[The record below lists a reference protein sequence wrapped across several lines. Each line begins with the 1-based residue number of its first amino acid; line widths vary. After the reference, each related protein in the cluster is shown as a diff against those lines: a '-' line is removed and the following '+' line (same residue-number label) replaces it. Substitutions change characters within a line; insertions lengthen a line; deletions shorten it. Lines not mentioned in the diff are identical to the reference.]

1 MTTITP
7 ATPLW
12 VAARS
17 SLLQRGREMFGC
29 WEKVL
34 QKFELDD
41 IHDLRVAS
49 RRLRE
54 ALLLYAPC
62 FPEKPASRLVSRIK
76 KITGMLGTIRN
87 TDEALLF
94 LATFPP
100 TLPDP
105 ATRAVSTL
113 ADLLQ
118 SERTAEK
125 KYLLSTMKRIDPA
138 SLRSRFEKVCNRPAI
153 FAISAHDPFMK
164 VADFLRD
171 TLHEREASLLRFA
184 AEAAHEENIIAQHR
198 LRIAVKHFRYRLEL
212 AAFFAPDR
220 LNDLISVAKGYQ
232 ELLGTMHDLDVFA
245 TIISERLASPDAST
259 PLLAHI
265 AARRQ
270 QLFETFA
277 NKIDRYP
284 LAQLA
289 ADARN
294 AL

>member
-1 MTTITP
+1 MTAITP
-7 ATPLW
+7 TTPLW

-17 SLLQRGREMFGC
+17 SLYQRGREMFGC

-62 FPEKPASRLVSRIK
+62 FPKKPVSKLISRIK
-76 KITGMLGTIRN
+76 KLTGMLGTIRN

-94 LATFPP
+94 LATLPP
-100 TLPDP
+100 LPDP

-113 ADLLQ
+113 TGLLQ
-118 SERTAEK
+118 SERIAEK
-125 KYLLSTMKRIDPA
+125 KHLLGAMQQIDPA
-138 SLRSRFEKVCNRPAI
+138 SLRTRFEKVCSRPAI
-153 FAISAHDPFMK
+153 FAVSAHDPFTY
-164 VADFLRD
+164 VADFLRNN
-171 TLHEREASLLRFA
+171 LHEREASLLRFA
-184 AEAAHEENIIAQHR
+184 EEAVHEENIIAQHR

-245 TIISERLASPDAST
+245 TMISERIASPEAST

-265 AARRQ
+265 AARRH

-284 LAQLA
+284 LQQLA

-294 AL
+294 VI

>member
-1 MTTITP
+1 MTAIPPTTH
-7 ATPLW
+7 LW
-12 VAARS
+12 VAARL
-17 SLLQRGREMFGC
+17 SLLRRGQEMFDC

-54 ALLLYAPC
+54 ALMLYAPC
-62 FPEKPASRLVSRIK
+62 FPSKPVSKLNSRIK
-76 KITGMLGTIRN
+76 KLTGMLGAIRN

-94 LATFPP
+94 LESLPP
-100 TLPDP
+100 ILPDP

-113 ADLLQ
+113 TDLLQ

-125 KYLLSTMKRIDPA
+125 NHLQSAMKQIDPA
-138 SLRSRFEKVCNRPAI
+138 SLRSRFEKICNRPAI
-153 FAISAHDPFMK
+153 FAISARDPFMK

-171 TLHEREASLLRFA
+171 TLHEREASLLRFT
-184 AEAAHEENIIAQHR
+184 AEAAHEENIAAQHR
-198 LRIAVKHFRYRLEL
+198 LRIAMKHFRYRLEL
-212 AAFFAPDR
+212 ASFFSPDR
-220 LNDLISVAKGYQ
+220 LNDLIREAKSYQ

-245 TIISERLASPDAST
+245 TMISERIASPDASA

-265 AARRQ
+265 AARRH
-270 QLFETFA
+270 QLFEIFA
-277 NKIDRYP
+277 VKTDKYP
-284 LAQLA
+284 LTKLA
-289 ADARN
+289 ADARS